1 MQALWDWR
9 DALGFLSVALAIL
22 AAVIYIAQTLRGEV
36 RPHPLSWFLF
46 GILSLTGYL
55 VQRDE
60 GARQGSWTL
69 LSMTVICFL
78 FVAVS
83 VARGERSFSRR
94 EWAFLAAGG
103 AVFAVYLFTRQANVA
118 AGLTTLVDALGYGP
132 TFVRGWSQPKKD
144 SAASFALNGVKF
156 IPSLM
161 AMDPISFATSFYP
174 ATLMVLNAAV
184 AIMLVMRRRATER
197 LASGRRAV

>member
-1 MQALWDWR
+1 MNNWR
-9 DALGFLSVALAIL
+9 DALGILSVALAVL

-46 GILSLTGYL
+46 GILSLTGFL

-69 LSMTVICFL
+69 MAMTVICFL

-103 AVFAVYLFTRQANVA
+103 AVFVVYLFTKQANVA
-118 AGLTTLVDALGYGP
+118 AALTTLVDALGYGP
-132 TFVRGWSQPKKD
+132 TFVRGWSQPRKD
-144 SAASFALNGVKF
+144 SVTSFALNGVKF
-156 IPSLM
+156 VPSLI
-161 AMDPISFATSFYP
+161 AMDPVSFATSFYP
-174 ATLMVLNAAV
+174 ATLLVLNGVV
-184 AIMLVMRRRATER
+184 AIMLVMRRRA
-197 LASGRRAV
+197 AA

>member
-1 MQALWDWR
+1 MQAMVGWR
-9 DALGFLSVALAIL
+9 DMLGLLSVALAIL
-22 AAVIYIAQTLRGEV
+22 AAAIYVAQTLRGEV

-46 GILSLTGYL
+46 GVLSLTGYL

-69 LSMTVICFL
+69 LAMTIICFL

-94 EWAFLAAGG
+94 EWAFVVAGG
-103 AVFAVYLFTRQANVA
+103 AVFVAYLFTREANVA
-118 AGLTTLVDALGYGP
+118 AALTTLVDALGYGP

-144 SAASFALNGVKF
+144 SAASFALNGIKF

-174 ATLMVLNAAV
+174 ATLLVLNAAV
-184 AIMLVMRRRATER
+184 AIMLIIRRRAI
-197 LASGRRAV
+197 G

>member
-1 MQALWDWR
+1 MAGDWR
-9 DALGFLSVALAIL
+9 DALGLISVALAVL

-69 LSMTVICFL
+69 LAMTVICFL

-132 TFVRGWSQPKKD
+132 TFVRGWSQPRKD